1 MFCHIKTCTIISFL
15 AVLAAVNLILWKTG
29 GNMEEKIV
37 KIVAGKLKRYEGQ
50 PIKQEQ
56 LESIRAAVY
65 SATRTNKSASF
76 SNVKKWIKAARS
88 MMKKQEKAAKAKK
101 PAHKAGKKPSKAA
114 AHSKAHTHT
123 VHHEP
128 AAHAREPV
136 IPVVSRKV
144 EESVNLIKEDASPAA
159 PSAPLQEV
167 ALPKPQLVVDKV
179 YLQSIKYDI
188 AGIRQ
193 TMERVSR
200 QLDKLEKEL
209 ESHSDEE

>member
-1 MFCHIKTCTIISFL
+1 
-15 AVLAAVNLILWKTG
+15 
-29 GNMEEKIV
+29 MEEKIV
-37 KIVAGKLKRYEGQ
+37 KIVASKLRRYEGQ

-56 LESIRAAVY
+56 LEAIRAAVY
-65 SATRTNKSASF
+65 AGTRSNKSASF
-76 SNVKKWIKAARS
+76 TNVKKWIKAARS

-101 PAHKAGKKPSKAA
+101 PAKAAKKAPKPSK
-114 AHSKAHTHT
+114 KASHHKA
-123 VHHEP
+123 HHEP
-128 AAHAREPV
+128 AAHFREPE

-144 EESVNLIKEDASPAA
+144 EESVNLIKEEASPSA

-167 ALPKPQLVVDKV
+167 ALPKPQVVFDKV

-209 ESHSDEE
+209 ESHGEEE

>member
-1 MFCHIKTCTIISFL
+1 
-15 AVLAAVNLILWKTG
+15 
-29 GNMEEKIV
+29 MEEKIV
-37 KIVAGKLKRYEGQ
+37 KIVAGKLRHYEGT

-76 SNVKKWIKAARS
+76 TNVKKWIKAARS
-88 MMKKQEKAAKAKK
+88 MMKKQEKAAKKASKHAKG
-101 PAHKAGKKPSKAA
+101 GKKAHRASKASKKA
-114 AHSKAHTHT
+114 AKHAAR
-123 VHHEP
+123 HEP
-128 AAHAREPV
+128 VAHAREPD
-136 IPVVSRKV
+136 IPEVSRKV
-144 EESVNLIKEDASPAA
+144 EDSVNLIKEETTPTVPAA
-159 PSAPLQEV
+159 QLQEV
-167 ALPKPQLVVDKV
+167 AMPKPQIVFDKV
-179 YLQSIKYDI
+179 YIQSIKYDI